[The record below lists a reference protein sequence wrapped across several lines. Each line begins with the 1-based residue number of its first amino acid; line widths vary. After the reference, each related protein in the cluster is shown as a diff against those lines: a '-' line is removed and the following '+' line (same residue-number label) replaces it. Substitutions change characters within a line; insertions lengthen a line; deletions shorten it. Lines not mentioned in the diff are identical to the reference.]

1 MNLDAELTNEKR
13 GKSVITWSAIFLIAS
28 WLSITADL
36 LNPDSDTLK
45 ISDLLYLPI
54 IPAIF
59 VTYFLTWRWLRS
71 VVISA
76 KLIDSVS
83 VGYRQGWAFWGW
95 VTPIAFLWIPRR
107 LVERSHK
114 VFTSYL
120 GEDYTLRLGGWWG
133 LFVATIIIDNFSFRA
148 SVTGAGAEG
157 LVYVDIVSTIL
168 LTIAFPKWKLIVETV
183 SNTQRNV
190 ISKAQAEVI

>member
-13 GKSVITWSAIFLIAS
+13 GKSVITWSAIFLVTT
-28 WLSITADL
+28 WLSIMADI
-36 LNPDSDTLK
+36 LNPNADIFK
-45 ISDLLYLPI
+45 ITDLLYFPVV
-54 IPAIF
+54 PALIT
-59 VTYFLTWRWLRS
+59 TYILTWRWLRS

-76 KLIDSVS
+76 KLIDSVAI
-83 VGYRQGWAFWGW
+83 GYRQGWAFWGW

-120 GEDYTLRLGGWWG
+120 GEEYTLRLGGWWG
-133 LFVATIIIDNFSFRA
+133 LFIANLIISEVSFRA
-148 SVTGAGAEG
+148 YIAGAEG
-157 LVYVDIVSTIL
+157 LVYVDIVSAIL